1 MVVRSE
7 LPWQPKIIQFETFF
21 SKQQILLSIH
31 LRQENTFISIFITHC
46 VKKKKKKHPNSEK
59 KSISWLSI
67 IFVNMPSNKNIV
79 QEIMIEL
86 IVIIIRKH
94 LLDIH

>member
-7 LPWQPKIIQFETFF
+7 LPWQPKIIQFEAFF

-31 LRQENTFISIFITHC
+31 LRQENTFISIFIAHC
-46 VKKKKKKHPNSEK
+46 VKKKKTQQWKKKDKLTFYN
-59 KSISWLSI
+59 
-67 IFVNMPSNKNIV
+67 FVNMPSNKNIV